1 MTQELA
7 LVEERMRTLLEQQAA
22 HFVHSDKSFPLYQ
35 ALGYHLGWFDER
47 LRPTGTSAGKR
58 FRPLLCLRSC
68 YAVSGSAEQAVAI
81 AAAIELLHNFT
92 LIHDD
97 IQDRSET
104 RRHRPTLWALWGDA
118 QAINAGDAL
127 FALSQLAALNAA
139 EREERPRGIEIVRRF
154 NETTLRIV
162 EGQVLDLSFE
172 ARDDVSTA
180 EYLLMIERKTAALTA
195 YAAWAGA
202 TVGGGAPETA
212 ERFADVGRVLGLG
225 FQVQDDYLGVWGDPE
240 RTGKA
245 RGDDLRRR
253 KKSLPVIALIERVS
267 PAERGWIRHAWGE
280 RDELDTATVERLL
293 ERLDYY
299 GIRDIVRATV
309 ARYHDEAQRLL
320 AGMNLPSE
328 RLEPLRQLVEQLAAR
343 EA

>member
-1 MTQELA
+1 
-7 LVEERMRTLLEQQAA
+7 
-22 HFVHSDKSFPLYQ
+22 
-35 ALGYHLGWFDER
+35 
-47 LRPTGTSAGKR
+47 
-58 FRPLLCLRSC
+58 
-68 YAVSGSAEQAVAI
+68 
-81 AAAIELLHNFT
+81 